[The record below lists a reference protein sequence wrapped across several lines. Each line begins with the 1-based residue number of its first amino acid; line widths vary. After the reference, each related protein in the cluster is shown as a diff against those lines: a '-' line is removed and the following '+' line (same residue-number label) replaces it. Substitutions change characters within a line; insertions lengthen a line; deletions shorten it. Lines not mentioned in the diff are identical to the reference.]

1 MGRQSAAGSSQ
12 GLAISA
18 NKVTTLIHLI
28 FYADIDLLV
37 LRMWCLFCLSERPG
51 LVTGKYDVQIM
62 IISAFVALNKSI
74 FSGTSYTV
82 T

>member
-1 MGRQSAAGSSQ
+1 MPGKIVCHYIGNN
-12 GLAISA
+12 G
-18 NKVTTLIHLI
+18 V
-28 FYADIDLLV
+28 Y
-37 LRMWCLFCLSERPG
+37 FCLSERPG